1 MNIKTA
7 SKELNAKERYFLTM
21 APNIGKM
28 KNAVGQRLEVDYWC
42 IYEDTDRDG
51 KPQTIL
57 SIKTDDGDVYATIS
71 ATFIQEFIRMQE
83 VFREAG
89 ETVKAIEV
97 IASKS
102 KAGRD
107 FITCVFAE

>member
-28 KNAVGQRLEVDYWC
+28 KNVIGQRLEVDAWC
-42 IYEDTDRDG
+42 IYEDTNSDG
-51 KPQTIL
+51 KLQTIL
-57 SIKTDDGDVYATIS
+57 SIKTSDGDVYATNS
-71 ATFIQEFIRMQE
+71 DTFIREFARMQE
-83 VFREAG
+83 VFREVG
-89 ETVKAIEV
+89 ETVDAIEV
-97 IASKS
+97 IAGKS

-107 FITCVFAE
+107 FITCVFAD